1 MILCQSYL
9 GFEIASHDEKEV
21 RTKREEEEEEE
32 EAKALF
38 VRTELPLNC
47 FPCVTL
53 SHFDTLFYLVN
64 R

>member
-9 GFEIASHDEKEV
+9 GFVIASHDEKEA
-21 RTKREEEEEEE
+21 RTKEEQKEV
-32 EAKALF
+32 AKALF
-38 VRTELPLNC
+38 VRTELSLNC